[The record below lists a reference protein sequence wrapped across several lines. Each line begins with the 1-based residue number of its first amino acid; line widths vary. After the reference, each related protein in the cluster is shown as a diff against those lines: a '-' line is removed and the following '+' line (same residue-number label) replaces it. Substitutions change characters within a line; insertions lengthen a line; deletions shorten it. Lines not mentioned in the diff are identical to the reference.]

1 MQNDI
6 ERMRCD
12 LECLGYSTVAR
23 DSAQGEVVEFEY
35 LVETGKNSGRQ
46 FHIGISMQEAGY
58 PEYPPHWIH
67 VSPPVNDGL
76 RGSVQPY
83 RTEDGRDWVA
93 MSRPPS
99 DLWDQLP
106 TKDMR
111 SYLDHHLRR
120 FWSRI

>member
-6 ERMRCD
+6 ERMRCE
-12 LECLGYSTVAR
+12 LECLGYSPVAR

-35 LVETGKNSGRQ
+35 LVETGKNSGKQ

-83 RTEDGRDWVA
+83 RTKMVEIGWR
-93 MSRPPS
+93 
-99 DLWDQLP
+99 
-106 TKDMR
+106 
-111 SYLDHHLRR
+111 
-120 FWSRI
+120 